1 MQEVSQ
7 YYQFSSVFN
16 VMPRDMDDI
25 PESGYMSE
33 ILTQTDL
40 DTQLCD
46 STWAKT
52 DIIDS
57 AIDTSEHFGTV
68 YPYYI
73 DYPLIDIEF
82 EIDDYDWE
90 LDSDYYPLLTM
101 PSSDTIVGVALN
113 GVFFMTA
120 TSSYGYDAL
129 FPKAYGKKLTP
140 RALEVDQCLGTPENF
155 NTYGYRTF
163 TPCIYSISTYSEPFS
178 CSSNK
183 ACSNDTMQYALAP
196 VPQ

>member
-1 MQEVSQ
+1 
-7 YYQFSSVFN
+7 
-16 VMPRDMDDI
+16 MDDL
-25 PESGYMSE
+25 PASGYMSE

-52 DIIDS
+52 NIIDS
-57 AIDTSEHFGTV
+57 SIETSEYFGTI
-68 YPYYI
+68 YLNDI
-73 DYPLIDIEF
+73 DPADFEF
-82 EIDDYDWE
+82 ELNEYEWS

-101 PSSDTIVGVALN
+101 PSSDTIVGIALN

-120 TSSYGYDAL
+120 TSSYGYDAF

-163 TPCIYSISTYSEPFS
+163 TPCIYSIATYSEPFS
-178 CSSNK
+178 CSSNN
-183 ACSNDTMQYALAP
+183 ACINNTMEYALAP